1 MSTAILAWLT
11 KKFGEKLTPILLVL
25 LLAITGLLIVNT
37 LYMSYTVNKYEVSLK
52 TEQDKSRVLA
62 NNLELATSELAGWKG
77 QVDSVKKSCEAQI
90 DSIKDAQSKNAQTRE
105 DFNGI
110 LEELDNAKSK
120 TVSKGVIDSSG
131 GKSSNGRTVIMLSD
145 DDKRLLDR
153 AYCRAKPKDS
163 FCTGNSSP

>member
-25 LLAITGLLIVNT
+25 LLTITGLLIVNT
-37 LYMSYTVNKYEVSLK
+37 LYMSYTINTYEVSLK
-52 TEQDKSRVLA
+52 AEQDKTRVLA
-62 NNLELATSELAGWKG
+62 GNLELAITEVASWKG

-90 DSIKDAQSKNAQTRE
+90 ESIKDAQSKNAQTRE
-105 DFNGI
+105 DFNDI

-120 TVSKGVIDSSG
+120 TGSNSVSS
-131 GKSSNGRTVIMLSD
+131 KSSNGRTVIMLSD

-163 FCTGNSSP
+163 FCTGTSSP